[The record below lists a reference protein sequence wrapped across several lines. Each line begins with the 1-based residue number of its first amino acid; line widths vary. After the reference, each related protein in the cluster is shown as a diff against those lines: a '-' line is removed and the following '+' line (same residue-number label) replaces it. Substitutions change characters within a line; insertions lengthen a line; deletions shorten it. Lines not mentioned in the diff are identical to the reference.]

1 MFLLGVAVAALAS
14 CTNEEV
20 VSVPENAAINFTG
33 AFVDKA
39 TKADVTTDNIE
50 KFWVF
55 GYYGTTPTEVF
66 NNVGVNKP
74 TSGGN
79 WQSEET
85 EYWTT
90 GNAYEFGAYANG
102 TSSLTTTTQV
112 SFSATEK
119 KLTFTNYEAG
129 ANDLIASTASVSA
142 LSDLTSVQAV
152 PFTFKHMLA
161 KVKFT
166 FKTTATDYTMKVED
180 LQINNAIKTCTG
192 SYTGGTPTITWE
204 TASATATPS
213 AAYVYADI
221 ANYATTGS
229 ASTDACYVIPQSVP
243 ADEDYI
249 TVTFKVT
256 ASGDAISGG
265 SKSATFTANL
275 KTSGS
280 KWTEN
285 YSYNYIFTINPDDVD
300 GTLKP
305 IEFTV
310 TEVDGFEDDTDIIT
324 DVVPSVQP

>member
-39 TKADVTTDNIE
+39 TKADVTTDNIA

-55 GYYGTTPTEVF
+55 GSYGPTPTEVF

-74 TSGGN
+74 TGTGN

-112 SFSATEK
+112 SFSAADK

-129 ANDLIASTASVSA
+129 ANDLIASTTSVSA
-142 LSDLTSVQAV
+142 LDNVNSAQPV

-204 TASATATPS
+204 TASATAATT

-243 ADEDYI
+243 DDEDYV

-256 ASGDAISGG
+256 ASGDAISGTQE
-265 SKSATFTANL
+265 ATFTANL
-275 KTSGS
+275 KTSDN
-280 KWTEN
+280 KWTEG

-310 TEVDGFEDDTDIIT
+310 TEVDGFEKDTDIT

>member
-39 TKADVTTDNIE
+39 TKADVTTDNIA

-55 GYYGTTPTEVF
+55 GSYGPTPTEVF

-74 TSGGN
+74 TGTGN

-112 SFSATEK
+112 SFSAADK

-129 ANDLIASTASVSA
+129 ANDLIASTTSVSA
-142 LSDLTSVQAV
+142 LDNVNSAQPV

-204 TASATATPS
+204 TASATATSS

-243 ADEDYI
+243 ADEDYV

-256 ASGDAISGG
+256 ASGDAISGTQE
-265 SKSATFTANL
+265 ATFTANL
-275 KTSGS
+275 KTSDN
-280 KWTEN
+280 KWTEG

-310 TEVDGFEDDTDIIT
+310 TEVDGFEKDTDIT

>member
-39 TKADVTTDNIE
+39 TKADVTTANIE

-74 TSGGN
+74 TGTGN

-102 TSSLTTTTQV
+102 TSQLTSGV
-112 SFSATEK
+112 SFSSTDK

-129 ANDLIASTASVSA
+129 ANDLIASTASVQA
-142 LSDLTSVQAV
+142 KADLTNVDPV

-166 FKTTATDYTMKVED
+166 FETTATDYTMKVEN

-192 SYTGGTPTITWE
+192 SYTGGTPTIAWE
-204 TASATATPS
+204 TTGTKAV
-213 AAYVYADI
+213 YEYADI
-221 ANYATTGS
+221 ENYAATGS
-229 ASTDACYVIPQSVP
+229 VSTAPCYVIPQSVP
-243 ADEDYI
+243 ESDSYV

-256 ASGDAISGG
+256 ASGDAISGTQE
-265 SKSATFTANL
+265 ATFTANL
-275 KTSGS
+275 KTSDN
-280 KWTEN
+280 KWTEG

-305 IEFTV
+305 IEFKVEEV
-310 TEVDGFEDDTDIIT
+310 TKWEDDPDIT
-324 DVVPSVQP
+324 DVTPSVQP

>member
-1 MFLLGVAVAALAS
+1 M
-14 CTNEEV
+14 
-20 VSVPENAAINFTG
+20 PENAAINFTG

-39 TKADVTTDNIE
+39 TKADVTTDNIA

-55 GYYGTTPTEVF
+55 GSYGTTPTEVF

-74 TSGGN
+74 TGTGN

-112 SFSATEK
+112 SFSAADK

-129 ANDLIASTASVSA
+129 ANDLIASTTSVSA
-142 LSDLTSVQAV
+142 LDNVNSAQPV

-192 SYTGGTPTITWE
+192 SYTGGTPTISWE
-204 TASATATPS
+204 TGSATAAIT
-213 AAYVYADI
+213 AAYMYADI
-221 ANYATTGS
+221 ENYATTGS
-229 ASTDACYVIPQSVP
+229 ASTDARYVIPQDVP
-243 ADEDYI
+243 ANGSYV

-256 ASGDAISGG
+256 ASGDAISG

-275 KTSGS
+275 KTSDN

-310 TEVDGFEDDTDIIT
+310 KEVDGFEDDTDIT
-324 DVVPSVQP
+324 DVIPSTQP

>member
-39 TKADVTTDNIE
+39 TKADVTTDNIA

-55 GYYGTTPTEVF
+55 GSYGTTPTEVF

-74 TSGGN
+74 TGTGN

-102 TSSLTTTTQV
+102 TSQLTSGV
-112 SFSATEK
+112 SFSSTDK

-129 ANDLIASTASVSA
+129 ANDLIASTASVQA
-142 LSDLTSVQAV
+142 KTDLTNVDPV

-166 FKTTATDYTMKVED
+166 FETTATDYTMKVEN

-204 TASATATPS
+204 TTGTKAV
-213 AAYVYADI
+213 YEYADI
-221 ANYATTGS
+221 ENYAATGS
-229 ASTDACYVIPQSVP
+229 VSTAPCYVIPQSVP
-243 ADEDYI
+243 ESDSYV

-275 KTSGS
+275 KTSDN

-310 TEVDGFEDDTDIIT
+310 TEVNGFEDDTDIT
-324 DVVPSVQP
+324 DVVPTVQP

>member
-39 TKADVTTDNIE
+39 TKADVTTDNIA

-55 GYYGTTPTEVF
+55 GSYGTTPTEVF

-74 TSGGN
+74 TGTGN

-112 SFSATEK
+112 SFSAADK
-119 KLTFTNYEAG
+119 KLTFINYEAG
-129 ANDLIASTASVSA
+129 ANDLIASTASVQA
-142 LSDLTSVQAV
+142 KTDLTNVDPV

-166 FKTTATDYTMKVED
+166 FETTATDYTMKVEN

-192 SYTGGTPTITWE
+192 SYTGGTPTIAWE
-204 TASATATPS
+204 TTGTKAV
-213 AAYVYADI
+213 YEYADI
-221 ANYATTGS
+221 ENYAATGS
-229 ASTDACYVIPQSVP
+229 VSTAPCYVIPQSVP
-243 ADEDYI
+243 ESDSYV

-256 ASGDAISGG
+256 ASGDAISD

-275 KTSGS
+275 KTSDS
-280 KWTEN
+280 KWTEG

-310 TEVDGFEDDTDIIT
+310 TEVDGFEKDTDIT

>member
-39 TKADVTTDNIE
+39 TKADVTTDNIA

-55 GYYGTTPTEVF
+55 GSYGTTPTEVF

-74 TSGGN
+74 TGTGN

-112 SFSATEK
+112 SFSAADK
-119 KLTFTNYEAG
+119 KLTFINYEAG
-129 ANDLIASTASVSA
+129 ANDLIASTASVQA
-142 LSDLTSVQAV
+142 KTDLTNVDPV

-166 FKTTATDYTMKVED
+166 FETTATDYTMKVED

-204 TASATATPS
+204 TASATATSS
-213 AAYVYADI
+213 AAYMYADI
-221 ANYATTGS
+221 ENYATTGS
-229 ASTDACYVIPQSVP
+229 ASTDARYVIPQDVP
-243 ADEDYI
+243 ANGSYV

-256 ASGDAISGG
+256 ASGDAISGTQE
-265 SKSATFTANL
+265 ATFTANL
-275 KTSGS
+275 KTSDN
-280 KWTEN
+280 KWTEG

-305 IEFTV
+305 IEFKVEEV
-310 TEVDGFEDDTDIIT
+310 TKWEDDPNIT
-324 DVVPSVQP
+324 DVTPSVQP

>member
-20 VSVPENAAINFTG
+20 VSVAENAAINFTG

-39 TKADVTTDNIE
+39 TKADVTTDNIA

-55 GYYGTTPTEVF
+55 GYYGDTPTEVF
-66 NNVGVNKP
+66 SNIGVNKP
-74 TSGGN
+74 TGTGN
-79 WQSEET
+79 WQSEKT
-85 EYWTT
+85 EYWKT
-90 GNAYEFGAYANG
+90 GVAYEFGAYANG
-102 TSSLTTTTQV
+102 TSQLASGV
-112 SFSATEK
+112 SFSSTDK

-142 LSDLTSVQAV
+142 LSDLNSVQPV

-192 SYTGGTPTITWE
+192 SYTGGTPIISWE
-204 TASATATPS
+204 TASATAETT
-213 AAYVYADI
+213 AAYAYADI
-221 ANYATTGS
+221 ENYATTGS
-229 ASTDACYVIPQSVP
+229 ASTDACYVIPQSLPTDQNYV
-243 ADEDYI
+243 

-256 ASGDAISGG
+256 ASGDAISSG

-275 KTSGS
+275 KTSDN

-310 TEVDGFEDDTDIIT
+310 TEVDGFEDDTDIT
-324 DVVPSVQP
+324 DVVPTVQP

>member
-39 TKADVTTDNIE
+39 TKADVTTDNIA

-55 GYYGTTPTEVF
+55 GSYGTTPTEVF

-74 TSGGN
+74 TGTGN

-112 SFSATEK
+112 SFSAADK

-129 ANDLIASTASVSA
+129 ANDLIASTTSVSA
-142 LSDLTSVQAV
+142 LDNVNSAQPV

-192 SYTGGTPTITWE
+192 SYTGGTPTISWE
-204 TASATATPS
+204 TGSATAAIT
-213 AAYVYADI
+213 AAYMYADI
-221 ANYATTGS
+221 ENYATTGS
-229 ASTDACYVIPQSVP
+229 ASTDARYVIPQDVP
-243 ADEDYI
+243 ANGSYV

-256 ASGDAISGG
+256 ASGDAISG

-275 KTSGS
+275 KTSDN

-310 TEVDGFEDDTDIIT
+310 KEVDGFEDDTDIT
-324 DVVPSVQP
+324 DVIPSTQP